1 VPYLLALALT
11 LLVEVPVY
19 VVVFRFAGILPGVRG
34 WAAAIAVNLVT
45 HPLVWLVLSAH
56 PGWFWVVEGSVV
68 LVEAGLLWA
77 WVRRDPGL
85 LALTALLA
93 NAASAGIGL
102 AATNLLAIMILGS

>member
-19 VVVFRFAGILPGVRG
+19 VVVFRFAGILPGARG
-34 WAAAIAVNLVT
+34 WAAAVGVNLVT
-45 HPLVWLVLSAH
+45 HPVAWLLLSAH
-56 PGWFWVVEGSVV
+56 PGWFWAVEGGVV

-85 LALTALLA
+85 LALTALVA
-93 NAASAGIGL
+93 NAASAGVGL
-102 AATNLLAIMILGS
+102 IVTPVAAIMVPGS